1 MRTVQIGSIQIDNP
15 DILNFINS
23 RDINEI
29 KTLIVNLL
37 TEKLHHNKQSKS
49 KWANLAD
56 KISNE
61 SLLSGKSQIVV
72 EESQSFRENF
82 VL

>member
-1 MRTVQIGSIQIDNP
+1 MTTVQIGSIQIDNP

-23 RDINEI
+23 RDISEI
-29 KTLIVNLL
+29 KRLIVNLL
-37 TEKLHHNKQSKS
+37 TEKLQYKKQSKS

-56 KISNE
+56 KISDE

-72 EESQSFRENF
+72 AESKAFRENW
-82 VL
+82 V

>member
-1 MRTVQIGSIQIDNP
+1 MTAVNIGTIEINNP

-23 RDINEI
+23 RDISEI
-29 KTLIVNLL
+29 KALIVNLL
-37 TEKLHHNKQSKS
+37 TEKLKPQPQKS

-56 KISNE
+56 KISKE
-61 SLLSGKSQIVV
+61 SLLSGKSEIVV
-72 EESQSFRENF
+72 AESKSFRENF